1 MLYGGGRILLSVPPP
16 ILVML
21 GVWMVGALLIQ
32 HGVVSPLVVAVGA
45 ALRRI
50 PDRGRRFLQ
59 IGLIA
64 AAMVTAVAIPLI
76 LRQGTQPP
84 AKALLLQ
91 NYAANLT
98 LLLGLIA
105 GGDPGRV
112 RGAGGPRPPLLTH
125 LAAGTP
131 APRHVLRLRGRASC
145 RQVVQAR
152 AAAPGTR

>member
-1 MLYGGGRILLSVPPP
+1 VKVARIGLAVVGIVLVLYGAGRILFSVPPP
-16 ILVML
+16 LLVLL
-21 GVWMVGALLIQ
+21 GAWLLGALLIQ

-45 ALRRI
+45 ALRRTV

-59 IGLIA
+59 AGLIV
-64 AAMVTAVAIPLI
+64 AAMVTVVAIPLI

-105 GGDPGRV
+105 GVTLVAYAVRV
-112 RGAGGPRPPLLTH
+112 ARDRRP
-125 LAAGTP
+125 
-131 APRHVLRLRGRASC
+131 
-145 RQVVQAR
+145 
-152 AAAPGTR
+152 

>member
-1 MLYGGGRILLSVPPP
+1 MAHPDRGVVTKVARIALAAVGIALVLYGGGRILLSVPPP

-64 AAMVTAVAIPLI
+64 AAMVTAVALPLI

-105 GGDPGRV
+105 GGTLVAYAVRVGRD
-112 RGAGGPRPPLLTH
+112 RR
-125 LAAGTP
+125 
-131 APRHVLRLRGRASC
+131 S
-145 RQVVQAR
+145 
-152 AAAPGTR
+152 